1 MSSVSENTLFKPQQ
15 EQPSQSWKSYSL
27 HFLFPSCRVKRLGG
41 GGCNCGRIHFE
52 DYTCLR
58 WVVWRETCG
67 GDDLDG
73 GRRAAAFPRLLHSY
87 QPTTQSL
94 PARWSEIFYFFFYP
108 FWQLWVLLL
117 ESFWQIQR
125 YLTTTSSSLFRHGCS
140 SCWGDVLS
148 GDDIII
154 NYLRVFFSVILWEL
168 LISLKDEKNC
178 RGVSGYLT
186 LYFSSSTLLEVEIL
200 SEVHCILQPVPLSIL
215 VLDCGEQIR
224 LCEIMEKYIKRTHS
238 MLCFLVSLTWHSSL
252 KRT

>member
-1 MSSVSENTLFKPQQ
+1 MS
-15 EQPSQSWKSYSL
+15 
-27 HFLFPSCRVKRLGG
+27 RLTR
-41 GGCNCGRIHFE
+41 NM
-52 DYTCLR
+52 
-58 WVVWRETCG
+58 WR
-67 GDDLDG
+67 
-73 GRRAAAFPRLLHSY
+73 
-87 QPTTQSL
+87 
-94 PARWSEIFYFFFYP
+94 RWSWRGETRRGFSSAATQLSTNYSKSAGEMERDFFFFFFYP

-154 NYLRVFFSVILWEL
+154 NYLRGFFSVILWEL